1 MSTSSTTAKMTY
13 RFLGN
18 SGLIVSKFGLGSW
31 MPYYEKYTVD
41 ASVQDRRPL
50 GVDSPHRGVA
60 GVQHLERNKVDH
72 EYTDLYKEYKLGLT
86 TWSPLAFGTLT
97 GKYSAGKPGGGSRF
111 TTTMYTEGEL
121 SESFEERVVM
131 ADQLKP
137 IATELGCTLAQMSL
151 AWAVSNENVS
161 AVMIGASHPSQL
173 EENIKALELVDKITP
188 FR

>member
-97 GKYSAGKPGGGSRF
+97 GKYSAG
-111 TTTMYTEGEL
+111 EL